1 MLPQGPH
8 MARERRALRDR
19 LRLSGFAGRRG
30 RAVHHRET
38 PDSRTVPGGASE
50 WEEIDEVLGA
60 LNRDIK
66 LRPADAWAISSR
78 GQTYLGLGRYDEA
91 LADLDRAIE
100 LYPAYSW
107 AIARRGETYMEM
119 ERYAKALA
127 DLDHAIELAPE
138 GDAWATGFRG
148 ETYRRMGRLGEALA
162 DFNRAIELDPTGR
175 STLKWRL
182 TQPTPPEPGPSA
194 AAARPAGCWAA
205 RRKPW
210 QTSRAPLNSTP
221 ATSPPGTKR
230 VIHGSRSL

>member
-91 LADLDRAIE
+91 LADLDRAIK
-100 LYPAYSW
+100 LDPADAW
-107 AIARRGETYMEM
+107 AIRSRGQVLGNMGCYNE
-119 ERYAKALA
+119 ALA
-127 DLDHAIELAPE
+127 DLNRAIELAP
-138 GDAWATGFRG
+138 D
-148 ETYRRMGRLGEALA
+148 
-162 DFNRAIELDPTGR
+162 DP
-175 STLKWRL
+175 LVL
-182 TQPTPPEPGPSA
+182 
-194 AAARPAGCWAA
+194 
-205 RRKPW
+205 
-210 QTSRAPLNSTP
+210 
-221 ATSPPGTKR
+221 
-230 VIHGSRSL
+230 